1 MSTPRRSFLG
11 RLGALLAVGAVP
23 STALAA
29 SVGRT
34 EAPRDSAF
42 WPDERWLEAIANG
55 EHRIFVETGA
65 LTDAIGFRRTVNYLD
80 AMKNDYHIP
89 DSRLGVAIGVHGG
102 AISLALN
109 DALWAKHKLGERGGL
124 KTPTGAAPT
133 AHPFRTGGPGTV
145 EGLTARGVWL
155 LACNNSMRRLSRELA
170 GTADP
175 APIYNELVAGLLPQ
189 FTLVPAM
196 IAAVGRAQERNV
208 PVLVVG

>member
-29 SVGRT
+29 SVRSA
-34 EAPRDSAF
+34 EPPRDATR

-55 EHRIFVETGA
+55 EHRMLVETGTLA
-65 LTDAIGFRRTVNYLD
+65 DVIGFRRMVNYLD

-89 DSRLGVAIGVHGG
+89 DNRLGVALGVHST

-109 DALWAKHKLGERGGL
+109 DTLWAKYKLGERGGL
-124 KTPTGAAPT
+124 KTPSGAAPT
-133 AHPFRTGGPGTV
+133 THPFRAGGPASV
-145 EGLTARGVWL
+145 EGLSARGVWF
-155 LACNNSMRRLSRELA
+155 LACNNSLRRLSREFA
-170 GTADP
+170 GTGDP
-175 APIYNELVAGLLPQ
+175 APIYTELVAGVLPQ
-189 FTLVPAM
+189 FQLVPAM